1 MAGGA
6 YAALSGLRTRIEQLD
21 RLAAD
26 IANVNTAGYKAER
39 VTSVAAERSTF
50 SQALQSAIDVA
61 PGPGRL
67 DLRDGVLQPTGRDLD
82 MAVDGR
88 GFFVI
93 NTPGGARYTRNGQFD
108 RKPDGTLVTADGM
121 TVQGESGRIV
131 LGTGTIAIEPD
142 GTVRADGIVAGK
154 VKVVDFD
161 DYSGFAREDAGRLR
175 APDGRAPVV
184 RKDAAVRGGM
194 LEHSN
199 VSVVERVA
207 QLTEV
212 SRSFEA
218 LQRGIS
224 VLMNDVDSRAISE
237 FGRR

>member
-26 IANVNTAGYKAER
+26 IANVNTVGYKAER
-39 VTSVAAERSTF
+39 VTSVAAERSAF
-50 SQALQSAIDVA
+50 NQALQSAIDVA

-67 DLRDGVLQPTGRDLD
+67 DLRDGALQPTGRDLD
-82 MAVDGR
+82 FAVDGR

-93 NTPGGARYTRNGQFD
+93 DTPAGERYTRNGQFD
-108 RKPDGTLVTADGM
+108 RRADGTLVTADGM
-121 TVQGESGRIV
+121 TVQGENGRV
-131 LGTGTIAIEPD
+131 ALGTGAIMVDQD
-142 GTVRADGIVAGK
+142 GTLRADGLVAGK
-154 VKVVDFD
+154 LKVVDFD
-161 DYSGFAREDAGRLR
+161 DYTGFVREGGGRLR
-175 APDGRAPVV
+175 APEGRSPVARTDV
-184 RKDAAVRGGM
+184 TVRGGT

-212 SRSFEA
+212 SRNFEA

-224 VLMNDVDSRAISE
+224 ILMNDIDSRAIAE